1 MILKIGLAL
10 VHPKK
15 CKNGIQKEIFF
26 SLEYAECKT
35 WITNHVCVILEI
47 VTISCN
53 MVDMHK
59 VGRNFTLLFICD
71 ILHGGGV
78 LYWTELHNN
87 SVLMYISMQV
97 HYKLPII
104 PL

>member
-1 MILKIGLAL
+1 MLNAKLGLPMMCVSFWKLILFHTICSTFIRYGKTSTL
-10 VHPKK
+10 V
-15 CKNGIQKEIFF
+15 
-26 SLEYAECKT
+26 
-35 WITNHVCVILEI
+35 
-47 VTISCN
+47 
-53 MVDMHK
+53 
-59 VGRNFTLLFICD
+59 FICD